1 MNENKGKRVKQALLY
16 LFYAALTV
24 AILIFVLSMN
34 DIGEIFAV
42 LSGAD
47 PRYIAVAV
55 LLVLVYLALYP
66 LNLCFLA
73 KAKGISTSFR
83 DVYLIGVT
91 EHFFNGITP
100 FATGGQPFQA
110 YALAK
115 KKTTLADA
123 TGLLIMNF
131 LIFMTVT
138 NTYALLS
145 LIYAKDFIR
154 SAGMAVIAAVGF
166 GANFLVLICTV
177 LLGTCDWV
185 RRLVVFAMRLLSRIR
200 PLRPFL
206 ESRIAA
212 FSEYTENTQAAFRA
226 LRRDKRT
233 FALCYLTRALAMF
246 VYYAITFFI
255 MRALH
260 VEVGFAQ
267 ICFVVLGSAFAVT
280 TVVFVP
286 TPGASGGI
294 EFAFSSIFAA
304 LALGA
309 DASVS
314 YGGMLLWRLIT
325 YYFTIFISMLSYF
338 LFEWLT
344 AREKR
349 RACAAF
355 PRETGD
361 GNETGRP

>member
-1 MNENKGKRVKQALLY
+1 MQENKGKKGRKILLY
-16 LFYAALTV
+16 LFYAVLTV
-24 AILIFVLSMN
+24 AILVFVLSMN
-34 DIGEIFAV
+34 DIGEIFSV
-42 LSGAD
+42 LAGAD
-47 PRYIAVAV
+47 LRYILIAV
-55 LLVLVYLALYP
+55 LLALLYLALYP

-73 KAKGISTSFR
+73 HSKGVPTSSR
-83 DVYLIGVT
+83 DVYLIGMT

-115 KKTTLADA
+115 KKTSLSDA

-145 LIYAKDFIR
+145 LFYAKDFIQ
-154 SAGMAVIAAVGF
+154 SAGMAIVAAVGF

-177 LLGTCDWV
+177 LLGTCAWV
-185 RRLVVFAMRLLSRIR
+185 RRFVVFCMRLLSRIA

-206 ESRIAA
+206 SSRIDA
-212 FSEYTENTQAAFRA
+212 FTEYTENTQTAFRA

-233 FALCYLTRALAMF
+233 FALCYFTRAVTML

-260 VEVGFAQ
+260 VDVGMEQ
-267 ICFVVLGSAFAVT
+267 LLFVVLGSAFAVT

-286 TPGASGGI
+286 TPGSSGGI

-304 LALGA
+304 LALGV

-325 YYFTIFISMLSYF
+325 YYFTILVSMLSYF
-338 LFEWLT
+338 LFEWLS

-349 RACAAF
+349 HALSPASI
-355 PRETGD
+355 EEGEEEQ
-361 GNETGRP
+361 GSL